1 MRISNSRGFGFL
13 LGDVTR
19 HLRKAFDRRA
29 ARFGLTRAQWR
40 TLAVVS
46 RQEGISQCEVADA
59 IEMEPIAV
67 GRVVD
72 RLQQAGFVERR
83 PDPADRRRWSLHS
96 TAKAKAVLD
105 DMEVVAEAVRKDA
118 LRGIDRADFDG
129 FVATLQKIKDNLSAL
144 DGAQG

>member
-1 MRISNSRGFGFL
+1 MHSSSSRGFGFL

-40 TLAVVS
+40 TLAIVS
-46 RQEGISQCEVADA
+46 RQEGISQGEVADA

-83 PDPADRRRWSLHS
+83 ADPADRRRWSLHL
-96 TAKAKAVLD
+96 TAKAHAVLD
-105 DMEVVAEAVRKDA
+105 DMEVVAEAVRREA
-118 LRGIDRADFDG
+118 LRGLDRAAVNG
-129 FVATLQKIKDNLSAL
+129 FIATLQRIKKNLSAL
-144 DGAQG
+144 DSADS